1 MRLALPAGYSK
12 VAALTAMRVIAGIY
26 RSRPLRSMPGLDLRP
41 TADRLRET
49 LFNVLTAGNPS
60 ALAGTMWVDL
70 FAGTGAVGIEA
81 LSRGAAMVHFVE
93 SSAKAV
99 ELVQNNL
106 QSLGITKNF
115 EVLRQDAVRAIGAL
129 KKAKADFVFLDPPY
143 RMNEAYQQ
151 TLEALAASA
160 LLKQDGTIIAEH
172 DKRFD
177 PGEGFGKLQRLRKLE
192 QGDSALSFY
201 RNA

>member
-1 MRLALPAGYSK
+1 MRLALVAGYSK

-93 SSAKAV
+93 SSAKAAD
-99 ELVQNNL
+99 LVQNNL

-115 EVLRQDAVRAIGAL
+115 EVLRQDVVRAVGAL

-143 RMNEAYQQ
+143 RMNEAYRQ
-151 TLEALAASA
+151 TLEALAGSS
-160 LLKQDGTIIAEH
+160 LLKPDGTVIAEH